1 MKNLLTL
8 ILTNTLPRCRAS
20 EVRQPLDGHA
30 PSYRPKV
37 IGHAMLSILFK
48 GILGFGLVLLSA
60 LSQAQTSQ
68 IYYIHTDHLN
78 TPRLL
83 SDSQGR
89 ERWRWEQAEGFGSN
103 APNEQ
108 PTATQPKVTFNLRY
122 PGQYFDAET
131 ATHYNYF
138 RDYNPQ
144 TGRYTT
150 SDPIGLRGGINTYT
164 YVENQPLKK
173 IDPTGLIEHNSG
185 QWKDCGKG
193 CRIRIDTSIINGQV
207 SRHLHWECKNDS
219 GECGEHGKKSHGG
232 SWEDAPNHV
241 RLCALNHGFQGA
253 SEESSASSRTW
264 GNIGLGIL
272 FIGGSLVAPQI
283 TIPAII
289 IGTAAAK

>member
-8 ILTNTLPRCRAS
+8 ILTKTTL
-20 EVRQPLDGHA
+20 G
-30 PSYRPKV
+30 
-37 IGHAMLSILFK
+37 
-48 GILGFGLVLLSA
+48 LGLLLLSA

-68 IYYIHTDHLN
+68 VYYIHTDHLN

-150 SDPIGLRGGINTYT
+150 SDPIGLNGGINTYT
-164 YVENQPLKK
+164 YVENDPLRKV
-173 IDPTGLIEHNSG
+173 DPLGLMGNGPGNGSNSSIRPPKYDHNYRPDGKPWGTGCGDRKSDRFVPDYFPKSCAAHDNCYAN
-185 QWKDCGKG
+185 QCGKAV
-193 CRIRIDTSIINGQV
+193 CDNNFLRDMRNERPD
-207 SRHLHWECKNDS
+207 L
-219 GECGEHGKKSHGG
+219 
-232 SWEDAPNHV
+232 PNV
-241 RLCALNHGFQGA
+241 VPWLYYQAVDKFGDGA
-253 SEESSASSRTW
+253 Y
-264 GNIGLGIL
+264 NN
-272 FIGGSLVAPQI
+272 
-283 TIPAII
+283 
-289 IGTAAAK
+289 AK

>member
-8 ILTNTLPRCRAS
+8 ILTKTTL
-20 EVRQPLDGHA
+20 G
-30 PSYRPKV
+30 
-37 IGHAMLSILFK
+37 
-48 GILGFGLVLLSA
+48 LGLLLLSA

-68 IYYIHTDHLN
+68 VYYIHTDHLN

-150 SDPIGLRGGINTYT
+150 SDPIGLNGGINTYT
-164 YVENQPLKK
+164 YVENDPLRKVDPEGLSGGPAGRGTYYPNTK
-173 IDPTGLIEHNSG
+173 GPTPPSAAMQAAERISDALDKHVPRPSPDNSPPNIDEPWKLPKMKSYCQICIPNTPDPNAGSECRRPDTPTQKVGPSG
-185 QWKDCGKG
+185 SGAG
-193 CRIRIDTSIINGQV
+193 CRCIKWGVI
-207 SRHLHWECKNDS
+207 
-219 GECGEHGKKSHGG
+219 
-232 SWEDAPNHV
+232 
-241 RLCALNHGFQGA
+241 FQ
-253 SEESSASSRTW
+253 
-264 GNIGLGIL
+264 
-272 FIGGSLVAPQI
+272 
-283 TIPAII
+283 
-289 IGTAAAK
+289 